1 MWIFLGFTTSLEFSL
16 TVGSQNQGGKKNT
29 KTILSALHQLI
40 LKLNLGILNWHQ
52 QVRTW
57 FSQFNI
63 SSWMVKKHQISLA
76 PHYVEIVI
84 YHDIP
89 TRPVCILLICSY
101 FVCNFHYIFWF
112 PAGDMKTWDIFL
124 FFILFLLSYFDHSK
138 CSLLEWVDGVKLY
151 TDSS

>member
-1 MWIFLGFTTSLEFSL
+1 MNIFRLHNKPWVFTYSWQPEPRE
-16 TVGSQNQGGKKNT
+16 KKNT

-57 FSQFNI
+57 FSPFNI
-63 SSWMVKKHQISLA
+63 SSWIVKKHQISLA

-101 FVCNFHYIFWF
+101 FVCNFLLHFLISSRRYENVRYFSIFHPISFVMFWPF
-112 PAGDMKTWDIFL
+112 
-124 FFILFLLSYFDHSK
+124 
-138 CSLLEWVDGVKLY
+138 
-151 TDSS
+151 